1 MTRRRKGRTESGAL
15 PAAGERPA
23 YRHPVPEP
31 GVILDTLRETG
42 VPMTLPALAA
52 ALEVHGERAEVALH
66 KRLADMSA
74 GGQLLVNRRGEY
86 CLLEK
91 LSAIAG
97 TLSAHRDGYGFLA
110 PDDGSP
116 DIFLPAHEMNQLL
129 DGDRVAV
136 RLTGGGRAGRR
147 AGALVEIL
155 ARGRSVLVGR
165 YQREHGVGY
174 VSEAGRALHQF
185 VIPEHHRANAQPGE
199 LVRMEI
205 LEYPAPGRSPQG
217 RITDVLGDPR
227 GPGVITAAAIE
238 IFGLPS
244 GTSNAVQDAANKLGT
259 RVRRQDL
266 AGREDLRQLPLVT
279 IDGEDARDFDDAVF
293 AEPDGEGWRL
303 VVAIADVSH
312 YVRVDDPIDRDARA
326 RGTSVYFPDQ
336 VVPMLPEAL
345 SNELCSL
352 KPQVDRLAM
361 ACDMRIDAAGR
372 VTRSRFYRAVIH
384 SHARLTYDEV
394 DQALRGTI
402 GPART
407 RLARLMPQLEALQA
421 VYRAL
426 ARGRDRRGALDLD
439 LPEVKI
445 EMDAEGQ
452 VLSVAPR
459 PRNDAHR
466 LIEECMVAANVEAAR
481 HIGRHR
487 LATLYRVHPGPEP
500 EKFEELRLMLQ
511 SIGIP
516 VADTAARRARE
527 LNRALAS
534 IRERPDADNLMM
546 MVLRSLSQAVYQ
558 PQNIGHFGLA
568 LQHYAHFT
576 SPIRRYPDLLVHR
589 AIGHILDAG
598 KPGAFGYGKEAMEH
612 LGRVCSTLERRAD
625 QAARHVEA
633 RHKCMYIEHR
643 IGEEMSGVIT
653 GVKHFGL
660 FVMLDGVYV
669 DGLLHVS
676 NLHNDYYQVA
686 DGGLALVGEH
696 SGRQFR
702 LGDKVRVKVLRVDI
716 DEAQVDFSL
725 VSGGSGGDE
734 AGAGPRTPRRGGF
747 RRRRR

>member
-1 MTRRRKGRTESGAL
+1 M
-15 PAAGERPA
+15 PPAGERPA

-31 GVILDTLRETG
+31 GPILDMLREVG

-52 ALEVHGERAEVALH
+52 ALDVRGERAQVALQ
-66 KRLADMSA
+66 KRLAEMSA
-74 GGQLLVNRRGEY
+74 GGQLLVNRRDEY

-155 ARGRSVLVGR
+155 ARGRSVLIGR
-165 YQREHGVGY
+165 YQRKHGVGY

-185 VIPEHHRANAQPGE
+185 VIPDHHRAHAQPGE

-217 RITDVLGDPR
+217 RITDVLGDPK

-244 GTSNAVQDAANKLGT
+244 GFGDAVMTAAKALGT
-259 RVRRQDL
+259 RVRRQEL
-266 AGREDLRQLPLVT
+266 TGREDLRDLPLVT

-293 AEPDGEGWRL
+293 AAPDGEGWRL
-303 VVAIADVSH
+303 VVAIADVAH
-312 YVRVDDPIDRDARA
+312 YVRDGDAIDRDARS

-361 ACDMRIDAAGR
+361 VCDMHVDATGQ
-372 VTRSRFYRAVIH
+372 VTRSRFHRAVIH

-394 DQALRGTI
+394 DQALRGVI

-407 RLARLMPQLEALQA
+407 RLARLMPQLEALQG
-421 VYRAL
+421 VFRAL
-426 ARGRDRRGALDLD
+426 GKARDRRGALDLD

-445 EMDAEGQ
+445 DMDAEGR

-481 HIGRHR
+481 YIGRHR

-500 EKFEELRLMLQ
+500 EKFEELRVMLQ

-516 VADTAARRARE
+516 VADTAARRAKE

-558 PQNIGHFGLA
+558 PHNIGHFGLA

-598 KPGAFGYGKEAMEH
+598 RPGDFSYGKEAMEH

-676 NLHNDYYQVA
+676 NLHNDYYQIA
-686 DGGLALVGEH
+686 EGGLALVGEH

-702 LGDKVRVKVLRVDI
+702 LGDKVRIKVLRVDI
-716 DEAQVDFSL
+716 DEAQVDFAL
-725 VSGGSGGDE
+725 VSGGREGEESGSE
-734 AGAGPRTPRRGGF
+734 ASRAPRRGGF

>member
-1 MTRRRKGRTESGAL
+1 MTRRRKGPDQSGAL
-15 PAAGERPA
+15 PPDGEQPT

-31 GVILDTLRETG
+31 GALLDRLREEG
-42 VPMTLPALAA
+42 VPMSLPDLAA
-52 ALEVHGERAEVALH
+52 AFEVRGERAQAALK
-66 KRLADMSA
+66 KRLQEMSA
-74 GGQLLVNRRGEY
+74 AGQLLVNRRGEY

-165 YQREHGVGY
+165 YQRKHGVGY

-185 VIPEHHRANAQPGE
+185 VIPEHHRADAQPGE

-217 RITDVLGDPR
+217 RITDVLGDPK
-227 GPGVITAAAIE
+227 GPGVVTAAAIE

-244 GTSNAVQDAANKLGT
+244 GTSAAVSNAASKLGT
-259 RVRRQDL
+259 RVSRQDL
-266 AGREDLRQLPLVT
+266 AGRKDLRALPLVT

-293 AEPDGEGWRL
+293 AEPAGEGWRL

-312 YVRVDDPIDRDARA
+312 YVRDGDAIDQDARA

-352 KPQVDRLAM
+352 KPEVDRLAM
-361 ACDMRIDAAGR
+361 VCDMQVDPTGK

-394 DQALRGTI
+394 DQALRGVI
-402 GPART
+402 GPPRT
-407 RLARLMPQLEALQA
+407 RLARLMPQLEGLLGVFRVLVKA
-421 VYRAL
+421 
-426 ARGRDRRGALDLD
+426 RDRRGALDLD

-445 EMDAEGQ
+445 EMDAQGR

-481 HIGRHR
+481 YIGRHR
-487 LATLYRVHPGPEP
+487 LATLYRVHPGPDP
-500 EKFEELRLMLQ
+500 DKFEELRLMLQ
-511 SIGIP
+511 AIGIP

-527 LNRALAS
+527 LNRALAR

-568 LQHYAHFT
+568 LQYYAHFT

-598 KPGAFGYGKEAMEH
+598 RPGDFGYGKEVMEH
-612 LGRVCSTLERRAD
+612 LGRVCSALERRAD

-660 FVMLDGVYV
+660 FVMLDEVYV

-696 SGRQFR
+696 GGRQFR

-716 DEAQVDFSL
+716 DEAQVDFAL
-725 VSGGSGGDE
+725 VSGGEE
-734 AGAGPRTPRRGGF
+734 ASREAARPPRRGGF